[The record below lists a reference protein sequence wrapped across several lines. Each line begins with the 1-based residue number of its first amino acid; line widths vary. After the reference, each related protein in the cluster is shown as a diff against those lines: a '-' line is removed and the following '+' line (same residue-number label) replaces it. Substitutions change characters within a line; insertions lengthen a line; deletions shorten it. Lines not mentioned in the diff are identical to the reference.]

1 MPTIDDKFL
10 DVLNTHKRWENT
22 IQLEIESAGL
32 VSWANPRQCTYEKC
46 YDSFA
51 RQFTTTLKVSL
62 GEE

>member
-1 MPTIDDKFL
+1 MIKMRKILIMGILVFITIYD
-10 DVLNTHKRWENT
+10 
-22 IQLEIESAGL
+22 QLEIESAGL